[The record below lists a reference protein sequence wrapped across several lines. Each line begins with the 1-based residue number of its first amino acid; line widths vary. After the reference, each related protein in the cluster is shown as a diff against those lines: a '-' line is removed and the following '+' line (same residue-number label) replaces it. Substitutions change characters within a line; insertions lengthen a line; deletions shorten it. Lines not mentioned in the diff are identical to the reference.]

1 MKTMKWVAAVCLGC
15 WVLQGFAQVQVPP
28 STASVED
35 NAAAKERLIKSG
47 KGSAREKAMLARAAM
62 GETNLQAGAS
72 YLAVNK
78 TKPGVVT
85 LPSGVQYKVLKAGAG
100 KRPTAGSAVRLRYLG
115 SLVDGRQFDK
125 LDEKKPVALQL
136 AGLVPGLQEAL
147 KLMPLNAKWDV
158 VIPPEMAY
166 GAQGSKVVAP
176 NAVLL
181 YTVELV
187 GID

>member
-1 MKTMKWVAAVCLGC
+1 MITMKWVAAMFLGC
-15 WVLQGFAQVQVPP
+15 WALQGSAQVQVPP
-28 STASVED
+28 SKASVED

-47 KGSAREKAMLARAAM
+47 KASPREKAMLARAAM
-62 GETNLQAGAS
+62 GETNVQAGAS

-85 LPSGVQYKVLKAGAG
+85 LPSGVQYKVLKAGSG
-100 KRPTAGSAVRLRYLG
+100 KRPTDGSAVRLRYLG

-125 LDEKKPVALQL
+125 FEGKKPAALQL
-136 AGLVPGLQEAL
+136 AGLLPGLQEAV
-147 KLMPLNAKWDV
+147 KLMPLNAKWEV
-158 VIPPEMAY
+158 VIPPDQGY
-166 GAQGSKVVAP
+166 GEQGSKVVAS